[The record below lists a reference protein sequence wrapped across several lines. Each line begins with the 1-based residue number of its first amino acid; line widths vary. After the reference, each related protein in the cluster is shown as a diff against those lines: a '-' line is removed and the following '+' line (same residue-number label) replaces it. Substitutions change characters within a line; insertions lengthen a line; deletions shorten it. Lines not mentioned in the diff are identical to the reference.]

1 MSRMTDEKFLNSSAM
16 ICCDLWAQTRT
27 QSTFEIVF
35 FSFWLHKN
43 EELRQW
49 PSKSD
54 SVWTK
59 DRKPLNQT
67 EMDKTLT
74 KWSWA
79 ELVRHSFFFCCNWQN
94 ARCHQKLQRRL
105 NVLMYRV
112 PSQQRRTIL
121 LPFSWSTSHQ
131 RTRKYGSNCVC
142 VALERSCAPTLRAS
156 GRVWERRHDEPLTHT
171 NSANFRSFPS
181 ILLAHVPPPTSF
193 SSHRN
198 PAAAAKESIVAA
210 LLFGTKEDKNPRPNR
225 SNVFPPGLSGESI
238 RFKSYS
244 AYCNRL
250 TAMTTDRCF
259 LNHLYDFLTMA
270 RNKTHTDIGNKV
282 V

>member
-1 MSRMTDEKFLNSSAM
+1 MTLKVWFGVNEGQKTPQPNRDGQNVDKMKLGGAGPSFL
-16 ICCDLWAQTRT
+16 
-27 QSTFEIVF
+27 
-35 FSFWLHKN
+35 
-43 EELRQW
+43 
-49 PSKSD
+49 
-54 SVWTK
+54 
-59 DRKPLNQT
+59 
-67 EMDKTLT
+67 
-74 KWSWA
+74 
-79 ELVRHSFFFCCNWQN
+79 FFCCNWQN

-112 PSQQRRTIL
+112 PSQQRRNISKIKEERYCCLFLGLQAINEQENTGAIV
-121 LPFSWSTSHQ
+121 
-131 RTRKYGSNCVC
+131 CVC

-225 SNVFPPGLSGESI
+225 SNVFPPGLGGESI